1 MVHTTVIHQ
10 CLMIDVANTTRK
22 EKKRVRPHFT
32 VHGKKPTNPRP
43 LACKADVATTAPR
56 CPTKLDSVLA
66 YKFHGPRF
74 DSPSRRKRKVLRTK
88 KPRGSEKD
96 VRENAISQKRLFF

>member
-56 CPTKLDSVLA
+56 CPTKSQWIVCWLTNFMV
-66 YKFHGPRF
+66 
-74 DSPSRRKRKVLRTK
+74 
-88 KPRGSEKD
+88 RGSILRPGE
-96 VRENAISQKRLFF
+96 RERC